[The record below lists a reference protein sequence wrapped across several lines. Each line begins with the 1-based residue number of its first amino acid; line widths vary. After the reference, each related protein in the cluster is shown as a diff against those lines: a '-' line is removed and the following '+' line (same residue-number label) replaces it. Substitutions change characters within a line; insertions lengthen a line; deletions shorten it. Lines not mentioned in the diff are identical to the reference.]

1 MWAFKASDSDSSNS
15 KSRLDDFFNDQDNVT
30 SLIREAIQNSLDA
43 PLIPDDKVIVRF
55 RFKIIPWE
63 DFEPFTI
70 TKDKGNITDHFKAKA
85 WPRLASDV
93 VGKSIRTLLIEDF
106 NTKGLTGSFDKDEEN
121 STSNLVN
128 FWWQDGFGNK
138 GKKGSNGSA
147 GIGKICFI
155 AASKMSMMWGL
166 SKRVDENIPKILL
179 GNIAGPY
186 HHVKKQSYLGYARYA
201 DIYIDP
207 ETEKQKVDPIIED
220 SEIKKF
226 EDCFDAKR
234 EDTGLTVI
242 VPAITDDFSS
252 EAILH
257 AVMKDYFWAIINNRL
272 EVQIYDENG
281 DQRTLSSETLDSQL
295 DQELNK
301 DETIRTL
308 NSLKSRIN
316 FAREIKRINE
326 SSDQNKFLGLE
337 PSKEYGRRK
346 KLNYSFNKDCVSPEN
361 LELMYKLFDDGQI
374 VCLEFILEF
383 RDERNNKDTTGLVQL
398 YTQKMDKKLVAPKEF
413 IRRSILLTSEAS
425 TISNRLPNNIASFLY
440 INDEDMSD
448 YVVSAEDPA
457 HIKLTQAK
465 FKKNGFYSPDSA
477 LRFIRGLSE
486 GVYKVLS
493 RADETT
499 DFVENF
505 DKDIFS
511 IDLPDDKINPKQKQK
526 QKDKDKTKE
535 KTKNPDLPKPEKTI
549 QIISKEILKDND
561 GFKVK
566 STSSMHD
573 FISNGDIKLPLI
585 IDIKAAYESIKGKK
599 GSWTHYSK
607 NDFEFDGD
615 IEILIDPI
623 DSATLISAK
632 SNNLKIEANNA
643 NFSVTLKGFDKN
655 RDLLTKTK
663 INF

>member
-1 MWAFKASDSDSSNS
+1 MWAFKPSDSDSSNS
-15 KSRLDDFFNDQDNVT
+15 KSRLDDFFNEQDNVT

-43 PLIPDDKVIVRF
+43 PLIPDAKVTVNF
-55 RFKIIPWE
+55 RFKNISWE

-138 GKKGSNGSA
+138 GTKGSNGSA

-155 AASKMSMMWGL
+155 AASKMSTMWGL
-166 SKRVDENIPKILL
+166 SKRVDEKIPKILL

-201 DIYIDP
+201 DVYIDP
-207 ETEKQKVDPIIED
+207 ETEKQKVDPITNE
-220 SEIKKF
+220 SQIKKF

-234 EDTGLTVI
+234 EETGLTVI

-257 AVMKDYFWAIINNRL
+257 AVMKDYFWAIINNKL
-272 EVQIYDENG
+272 EVQIFDENG
-281 DQRTLSSETLDSQL
+281 DQRTLSSENLDSQL
-295 DQELNK
+295 LQELKN
-301 DETIRTL
+301 DEANRTL
-308 NSLKSRIN
+308 NSLKSRID
-316 FAREIKRINE
+316 FAREIKKINE
-326 SSDQNKFLGLE
+326 SNDQNKFLGLE
-337 PSKEYGRRK
+337 PSKEFGRRK
-346 KLNYSFNKDCVSPEN
+346 KLNYSFNKECVTPEN
-361 LELMYKLFDDGQI
+361 LELMYKLFDEGQI

-398 YTQKMDKKLVAPKEF
+398 YTQKMDKKFVAPKEF

-457 HIKLTQAK
+457 HIKLTQLK
-465 FKKNGFYSPDSA
+465 FGKNGFYSPDSA

-486 GVYKVLS
+486 SVYRVLS
-493 RADETT
+493 RSDDTSS
-499 DFVENF
+499 FVENF
-505 DKDIFS
+505 DDDIFS
-511 IDLPDDKINPKQKQK
+511 IDLPDDQDNPKEKK
-526 QKDKDKTKE
+526 KKRKKEKDKTKDPDPSNLE
-535 KTKNPDLPKPEKTI
+535 KSSPIITKET
-549 QIISKEILKDND
+549 LKDND
-561 GFKVK
+561 GFRVK
-566 STSSMHD
+566 SVSSIHE
-573 FISNGDIKLPLI
+573 FIANGDIKLPLK
-585 IDIKAAYESIKGKK
+585 IDIKAAYESIKGRK
-599 GSWTHYSK
+599 GSWTDYSK
-607 NDFEFDGD
+607 NDFKFGDD
-615 IEILIDPI
+615 IEISIDPV
-623 DSATLISAK
+623 DSATLISAEN
-632 SNNLKIEANNA
+632 NNLKIEANNA
-643 NFSVTLKGFDKN
+643 NFTVTLQGFDKN

-663 INF
+663 VNF

>member
-1 MWAFKASDSDSSNS
+1 MWAFKPSDSDSSNS
-15 KSRLDDFFNDQDNVT
+15 KSRLDDFFNEQDNVT

-43 PLIPDDKVIVRF
+43 PLIPDAKVTVNF
-55 RFKIIPWE
+55 RFKNIPWE

-85 WPRLASDV
+85 WPHLASDV

-138 GKKGSNGSA
+138 GTKGSNGSA

-155 AASKMSMMWGL
+155 AASKMSTMWGL
-166 SKRVDENIPKILL
+166 SKRVDEKIPKILL

-201 DIYIDP
+201 DVYIDP
-207 ETEKQKVDPIIED
+207 ETEKQKVDPITNEGQ
-220 SEIKKF
+220 IKKF

-234 EDTGLTVI
+234 EETGLTVI

-257 AVMKDYFWAIINNRL
+257 AVMKDYFWAIINNKL
-272 EVQIYDENG
+272 EVQIFDENG
-281 DQRTLSSETLDSQL
+281 DRRTLSSENLDSQL
-295 DQELNK
+295 HQELKN
-301 DETIRTL
+301 DEANRTL
-308 NSLKSRIN
+308 NSLKSRID

-337 PSKEYGRRK
+337 PSKEFGRRK
-346 KLNYSFNKDCVSPEN
+346 KLTYSFNKECVTPEH
-361 LELMYKLFDDGQI
+361 LELMYKLFDEGQI

-398 YTQKMDKKLVAPKEF
+398 YTQKMDKKFVAPKEF

-457 HIKLTQAK
+457 HIKLTQLK
-465 FKKNGFYSPDSA
+465 FGKNGFYSPDSA

-486 GVYKVLS
+486 SVYRVLS
-493 RADETT
+493 RSDDTSS
-499 DFVENF
+499 FVENF
-505 DKDIFS
+505 DDDIFS
-511 IDLPDDKINPKQKQK
+511 IDLPDDQDNPEEKKK
-526 QKDKDKTKE
+526 KSKKEKDKTKDPDPSKLE
-535 KTKNPDLPKPEKTI
+535 KSSPIITKET
-549 QIISKEILKDND
+549 LKDND
-561 GFKVK
+561 GFRVK
-566 STSSMHD
+566 SVSSIHE
-573 FISNGDIKLPLI
+573 FIANGDIKLPLK
-585 IDIKAAYESIKGKK
+585 IDIKAAYESIKGRK
-599 GSWTHYSK
+599 GSWTDYSK
-607 NDFEFDGD
+607 NDFKFGDD
-615 IEILIDPI
+615 IEISIDPV
-623 DSATLISAK
+623 DSATLISAEN
-632 SNNLKIEANNA
+632 NNLKIEANNA
-643 NFSVTLKGFDKN
+643 NFTVTLQGFDKN

-663 INF
+663 VNF